1 MSILGIIISRGD
13 VMSNMLTSNSELNDI
28 KLKGTVRIVERDAN
42 HNIVNERVEHN
53 NILLQIRQPIVKLL
67 GGLMTD
73 PSTLPFVS
81 QIGFGE
87 DDTPPTILD
96 TGLIAPVSNSRRLI
110 ATAPTFSNDGLQVTF
125 AVLYDLIEPDI
136 DGIAIKEACLYTRDN
151 VAIARTVIGS
161 YTKVPGLFFEYYWT
175 IGYQP

>member
-1 MSILGIIISRGD
+1 
-13 VMSNMLTSNSELNDI
+13 MLTSVSDLNPV
-28 KLKGTVRIVERDAN
+28 KLKGTVRIVERDSN
-42 HNIVNERVEHN
+42 HNIVSERVERN

-67 GGLMTD
+67 GGLMSD

-81 QIGFGE
+81 QIGFGG

-96 TGLIAPVSNSRRLI
+96 TGLIAPVNNSQRLI

-125 AVLYDLIEPDI
+125 AVLYDLTEPDI
-136 DGIAIKEACLYTRDN
+136 DGIALKEACLYTRDN

-161 YTKVPGLFFEYYWT
+161 YTKIAGMYFEFYWT